1 MVNIYIN
8 AKLFEAK
15 NKILENKTFLE
26 VSIVTDFVFF
36 TLKSLR
42 RRVLFCVLLLLS
54 THTSSKLSLKK

>member
-1 MVNIYIN
+1 MNIFIN

-36 TLKSLR
+36 TLKSLQGEEFYF
-42 RRVLFCVLLLLS
+42 VYYYFCLHIKVPNY
-54 THTSSKLSLKK
+54 H